1 MKSKNL
7 ELAAAVASA
16 IDELGLSALAR
27 LYLLFRSTTRSLR
40 ETLKCVIVPG
50 LYALQRI
57 ARDGAKETAAVG
69 VVLYKNVSDQGDV
82 VNNTAICRRV
92 YRPSATDSPFRRFSV
107 FTMEDGGEYH
117 VVDVQ
122 TDMLY
127 DPVQLERYYVYNG
140 ALTITFER
148 HATVRCTLN
157 QKTITYSSTE
167 ISL

>member
-1 MKSKNL
+1 MKSKIL

-16 IDELGLSALAR
+16 IDELGIIGSR
-27 LYLLFRSTTRSLR
+27 PVVSLVPQYDTQS
-40 ETLKCVIVPG
+40 ESDLKCVIVPG

-82 VNNTAICRRV
+82 VNNTAICDE
-92 YRPSATDSPFRRFSV
+92 YITLLQQIALSAVFSV

-148 HATVRCTLN
+148 HARFDVR
-157 QKTITYSSTE
+157 
-167 ISL
+167 

>member
-1 MKSKNL
+1 MRSKIL

-16 IDELGLSALAR
+16 IDELGIIGSR
-27 LYLLFRSTTRSLR
+27 PVVSLVPQYDTQS
-40 ETLKCVIVPG
+40 ESDLKCVIVPG

-82 VNNTAICRRV
+82 VNNTAICDE
-92 YRPSATDSPFRRFSV
+92 YIALLQQIALSAVSSV

-148 HATVRCTLN
+148 HARIDVR
-157 QKTITYSSTE
+157 
-167 ISL
+167 

>member
-1 MKSKNL
+1 MKSKIL

-16 IDELGLSALAR
+16 IDELGIIGSR
-27 LYLLFRSTTRSLR
+27 PVVSLVPQYDTQSER
-40 ETLKCVIVPG
+40 DLKCVIVPG

-82 VNNTAICRRV
+82 VNNTAICDE
-92 YRPSATDSPFRRFSV
+92 YIALLQQIALSAVFSV

-148 HATVRCTLN
+148 HARIDVR
-157 QKTITYSSTE
+157 
-167 ISL
+167 

>member
-1 MKSKNL
+1 MRSKIL

-16 IDELGLSALAR
+16 IDELGIIGSR
-27 LYLLFRSTTRSLR
+27 PVVSLVPQYDTQS
-40 ETLKCVIVPG
+40 ESDLKCVIVPG

-82 VNNTAICRRV
+82 VNNTAICDE
-92 YRPSATDSPFRRFSV
+92 YIALLQQIALSAVFSV

-148 HATVRCTLN
+148 HARIDVR
-157 QKTITYSSTE
+157 
-167 ISL
+167 

>member
-1 MKSKNL
+1 MNSKIL

-16 IDELGLSALAR
+16 IDELGIIGSR
-27 LYLLFRSTTRSLR
+27 PVVSLVPQYDTQS
-40 ETLKCVIVPG
+40 ESDLKCVIVPG

-57 ARDGAKETAAVG
+57 ARDGVKETAAVG

-82 VNNTAICRRV
+82 VNNTAICDE
-92 YRPSATDSPFRRFSV
+92 YIALLQQIALSAVSSV

-117 VVDVQ
+117 AVDVQ

-148 HATVRCTLN
+148 HARIDVR
-157 QKTITYSSTE
+157 
-167 ISL
+167 

>member
-1 MKSKNL
+1 MNSKIL

-16 IDELGLSALAR
+16 IDELGIIGSR
-27 LYLLFRSTTRSLR
+27 PVVSLVPQYDTQS
-40 ETLKCVIVPG
+40 ESDLKCVIVPG

-82 VNNTAICRRV
+82 VNNTAICDE
-92 YRPSATDSPFRRFSV
+92 YIALLQQIALSAVFSV

-148 HATVRCTLN
+148 HARIDVR
-157 QKTITYSSTE
+157 
-167 ISL
+167 

>member
-1 MKSKNL
+1 MRSKIL

-16 IDELGLSALAR
+16 IDELGIIGSR
-27 LYLLFRSTTRSLR
+27 PVVSLVPQYDTQS
-40 ETLKCVIVPG
+40 ESDLKCVIVPG

-82 VNNTAICRRV
+82 VNNTAICDE
-92 YRPSATDSPFRRFSV
+92 YIALLQQIALSAVFSV

-148 HATVRCTLN
+148 HVR
-157 QKTITYSSTE
+157 IDVR
-167 ISL
+167 

>member
-1 MKSKNL
+1 MKSKIL

-16 IDELGLSALAR
+16 IDELGIIGSR
-27 LYLLFRSTTRSLR
+27 PVVSFVPQYDTQSERD
-40 ETLKCVIVPG
+40 LKCVIVPG
-50 LYALQRI
+50 LYSLQRI
-57 ARDGAKETAAVG
+57 ARDGVKETAAVG

-82 VNNTAICRRV
+82 VNNTAICDE
-92 YRPSATDSPFRRFSV
+92 YIALLQQIALSAVPAV

-117 VVDVQ
+117 FIDVQ

-148 HATVRCTLN
+148 HARFDVR
-157 QKTITYSSTE
+157 
-167 ISL
+167 